1 MKPRF
6 IPLFNDEPGA
16 TGGGDA
22 VIEAP
27 AVEAPVVEA
36 KAAPE
41 APETPPAKPAEP
53 PAKSALSGAADEWA
67 PSKVPEKYQV
77 KNDKGE
83 LDVTAT
89 FRKVEEHRA
98 SLEKRLG
105 AGGVRPKSADD
116 YKLPD
121 TDTFKGLALDD
132 AGSKAFRAEAHEMG
146 LSQAQYESVMS
157 KYAEMAPA
165 LVNAG
170 KEVTADDTI
179 AALTDVWKDN
189 TKQEI
194 AGAYGVAQKLAEKS
208 GVSFAEMDAAIGN
221 NPVAIRMLASLA
233 KEMAEDSTPASANG
247 AIGGGKT
254 ITELMADPA
263 YSDIRNPNH
272 QAISAQ
278 VRAHFAKTTPKDN

>member
-1 MKPRF
+1 MTPRF

-16 TGGGDA
+16 AGGGDA
-22 VIEAP
+22 AIEVTLAEGASSAA
-27 AVEAPVVEA
+27 AV
-36 KAAPE
+36 AADDS
-41 APETPPAKPAEP
+41 KPSVTVADAA
-53 PAKSALSGAADEWA
+53 AKSALSGAADEWA

-233 KEMAEDSTPASANG
+233 KEMTEDSTPASANG

-278 VRAHFAKTTPKDN
+278 VRAHFAKTTPKD